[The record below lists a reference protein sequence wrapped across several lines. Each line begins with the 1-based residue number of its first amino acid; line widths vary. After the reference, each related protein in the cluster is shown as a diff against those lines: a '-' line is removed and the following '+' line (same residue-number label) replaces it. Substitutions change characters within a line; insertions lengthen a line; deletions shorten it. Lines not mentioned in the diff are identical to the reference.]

1 MVRGASYN
9 GYLEFTMSKSS
20 PNPESRP
27 SSNVIRIR
35 HGVAAVV
42 AQYIA
47 DLTRQPATA

>member
-1 MVRGASYN
+1 
-9 GYLEFTMSKSS
+9 MSNSS
-20 PNPESRP
+20 PNPTSRP

-42 AQYIA
+42 AKYIA